1 MDQRSG
7 FDIIIVNT
15 HLSLGFSFTGISVVG
30 YLCVFGFRAPVAST
44 FFIPFGIL
52 CVLTIIILDSV
63 ILIFMFGFKG
73 TLGVPSP

>member
-1 MDQRSG
+1 MDHGSE

-15 HLSLGFSFTGISVVG
+15 HLSLGFTFTGTSVVG
-30 YLCVFGFRAPVAST
+30 YLCVLGFRAPVAST
-44 FFIPFGIL
+44 FFIPFGIP

-63 ILIFMFGFKG
+63 IQIFLFGFKG